1 MPLDD
6 AVRAFIAAQPVARL
20 ATIDDAE
27 RPHVVPVCFAL
38 VEDRLYSVVD
48 EKPKRSTRLQRLRNI
63 EARPSATLL
72 FDVYRDDWDELAWVM
87 VRGSAQILEDGD
99 EYDAALAALRE
110 RYPQYRAMALEG
122 RPLICLV
129 PGRVSSW
136 GLRP

>member
-27 RPHVVPVCFAL
+27 RPHLVPVCFAL

-63 EARPSATLL
+63 ETRPSAALL
-72 FDVYRDDWDELAWVM
+72 FDVYQDDWDELAWVM
-87 VRGSAQILEDGD
+87 VRGSAVILDGGD

-129 PGRVSSW
+129 PERVSSW